1 MYRPYL
7 AIQLLVQTALQDIF
21 SSSAEGSTKSVF
33 RPQQRR
39 AGRAAGF
46 PFLFLSEV
54 AVFRAGSLE
63 HGTVNKLCALF
74 D

>member
-21 SSSAEGSTKSVF
+21 SSSAEGSTKNVF

-39 AGRAAGF
+39 AGSSRWL
-46 PFLFLSEV
+46 PI
-54 AVFRAGSLE
+54 SL
-63 HGTVNKLCALF
+63 LI
-74 D
+74 